1 VNPSDFIV
9 VDRLRSMPSETEM
22 FAFEEKLHRDA
33 VQCVAFDLG
42 VKVSDGRLDAMRAEV
57 KQATCR
63 KGEGR

>member
-1 VNPSDFIV
+1 
-9 VDRLRSMPSETEM
+9 MPSETEM